1 LYPGHPFLPANV
13 HGIIHHELQKFVV
26 ANHGPATWRQL
37 LERAGV
43 ANKVY
48 IVSQSYPDEDA
59 VALVQ
64 AASEMTGAP
73 ANDILEQ
80 FGEFIVP
87 DLVALYAPLIK
98 PGWRTLDFLENTEDT
113 IHHVVRMRQKNAAP
127 PALRCLRRGPKEVT
141 IIYTSA
147 RKMCAVAKGITR
159 GVAKHYGEAIQ
170 ISEPECMHAG
180 RPACRISVRL
190 V

>member
-1 LYPGHPFLPANV
+1 M

-26 ANHGPATWRQL
+26 AHHGPATWRTL
-37 LERAGV
+37 LESAGL
-43 ANKVY
+43 AHKVY
-48 IVSQSYPDEDA
+48 IVSQSYPDEAA

-64 AASEMTGAP
+64 AASAMTGAP

-87 DLVALYAPLIK
+87 DLVALYGPLIK
-98 PGWRTLDFLENTEDT
+98 PEWRTLDFLEHTEQT
-113 IHHVVRMRQKNAAP
+113 IHHVVRMRQKAAAP
-127 PALRCLRRGPKEVT
+127 PALHCVRNGPRDLT
-141 IIYTSA
+141 IVYTSA

-159 GVAKHYGEAIQ
+159 GVAKHYGEAID

-190 V
+190 H

>member
-1 LYPGHPFLPANV
+1 M

-26 ANHGPATWRQL
+26 AHHDVATWRRL
-37 LERAGV
+37 LETAGL

-48 IVSQSYPDEDA
+48 LVSQNYPDEDA
-59 VALVQ
+59 IALVQ
-64 AASEMTGAP
+64 AASELTGSP
-73 ANDILEQ
+73 AAAILEQ

-87 DLVALYAPLIK
+87 DLLSLYKPLVK
-98 PGWRTLDFLENTEDT
+98 PSWRTLDFLENTEGT
-113 IHHVVRMRQKNAAP
+113 IHHVVRMRQQSAAP
-127 PALRCLRRGPKEVT
+127 PALRCVRDGPRELT

-170 ISEPECMHAG
+170 ISEPACMHAG
-180 RPACRISVRL
+180 EPACRIVVRL
-190 V
+190 A